1 MKIVLVGPTYPYKGG
16 GAQHTT
22 ELAHR
27 LAAAGHDVV
36 IESWRA
42 QYPSFL
48 YPGQQ
53 TIDAPEGEP
62 FGNVRRE
69 LDWRRP
75 DGWLRAGRRM
85 RSADLVVPPCSARCR
100 SRRTS
105 ASCAA
110 WARPRRAAGAGPRV
124 VALCHNVLPHE
135 RRPYDRPLMKAL
147 LRRVDTV
154 LTHSEQQS
162 ALAAELTPVPR
173 RVAVMPPHL
182 PVRRGAAAAT
192 GGDAPQVR
200 NRLLFFG
207 LVRPYKGLDLLLR
220 ALAAGPPQVSLTV
233 AGEFWGGLEETKALI
248 AELGLADRVELR
260 PGYVPAEEVPALFAE
275 PTPSSCP
282 TARPRP
288 ARTSGSATSTAS
300 RSSPPASA
308 PSPTT
313 SPTASTA
320 SSSSPARSR
329 PSPTPST
336 ASTPPASPNASVPAS
351 RPSTPTPTGPGT
363 SRSCSPPDRPPRRRR
378 PRARP
383 EAPASRPG
391 ARPAGRA
398 AVTLR
403 MHGRHSRE
411 TVRSLEYD
419 GGPEGR

>member
-1 MKIVLVGPTYPYKGG
+1 VKIVLVGPTYPYKGG

-85 RSADLVVPPCSARCR
+85 RSADLVVPAVLSPVQVPPYLGILRGLGA
-100 SRRTS
+100 SR
-105 ASCAA
+105 
-110 WARPRRAAGAGPRV
+110 RRAAGAGPRV

-192 GGDAPQVR
+192 SGDAPQVR

-207 LVRPYKGLDLLLR
+207 LVRPYKGLDILLR

-233 AGEFWGGLEETKALI
+233 AGEFWGGLEETRALI
-248 AELGLADRVELR
+248 DELGLADRVELR
-260 PGYVPAEEVPALFAE
+260 PGYVPADEVPALFAQADALVL
-275 PTPSSCP
+275 PY
-282 TARPRP
+282 R
-288 ARTSGSATSTAS
+288 SATAS
-300 RSSPPASA
+300 QNVWLGHEHGVPVIATRVGALADHITDGVDGLLVEPGSVEALTDALNRFYA
-308 PSPTT
+308 PGEPERLRAGVKAVD
-313 SPTASTA
+313 PD
-320 SSSSPARSR
+320 PYWARYIE
-329 PSPTPST
+329 
-336 ASTPPASPNASVPAS
+336 VLL
-351 RPSTPTPTGPGT
+351 
-363 SRSCSPPDRPPRRRR
+363 
-378 PRARP
+378 
-383 EAPASRPG
+383 AP
-391 ARPAGRA
+391 
-398 AVTLR
+398 
-403 MHGRHSRE
+403 
-411 TVRSLEYD
+411 
-419 GGPEGR
+419 